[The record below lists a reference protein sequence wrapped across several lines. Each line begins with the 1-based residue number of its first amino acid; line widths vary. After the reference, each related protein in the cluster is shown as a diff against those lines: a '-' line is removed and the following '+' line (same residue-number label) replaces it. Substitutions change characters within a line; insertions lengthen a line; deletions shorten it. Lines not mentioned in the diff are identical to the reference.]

1 MNREELPPT
10 APPDESPPEHPR
22 GLMARFR
29 NYFLTG
35 LIVAGP
41 VAITLYLTWW
51 FVNWVDSIVRPFVP
65 TAYRPETYLPFG
77 LPGSGLI
84 VAVIALTLL
93 GFLTANLIGRTLV
106 DLGERLLGRMPVV
119 RAIYRGLKQ
128 VFETLF
134 SGKGSSFRRVGL
146 VEFPSPGMWSIVL
159 ISQSPSVNIASQ
171 LPGEEEH
178 ISVFLPCAPN
188 PTTGF
193 FFYVPKSKIIEVEM
207 STEDAA
213 TLIMSAGV
221 VQPGSDPQKRSRR
234 TGRHGERGARG
245 EFGRAAAGAGE
256 GGGIELSRH
265 SRSASKHAN
274 RRRDKMVCS
283 AARNDDSHLPRSA
296 ARLHRVHIDKA
307 APQRLAAL
315 ALQFRIVLHDPQ
327 RLVARL
333 RDQLGVDVG
342 AGDAIAGQAALADA
356 EHVAFAAQFQILLGN
371 PKAVGGLADH
381 LQPRLRHLAERLLVE
396 QQAGRRLRAAPDPAA
411 QLVQLR
417 EPEALGVLDH
427 HDGRGGDVDADL
439 DHRGRDQKPDLVGGE
454 LRHHAVFLGP
464 LHLAMDQTN
473 PVAEA
478 LPQLSNRSVALVRC
492 SVPSASDSSTSGQI
506 Q

>member
-1 MNREELPPT
+1 MMNREELPPT
-10 APPDESPPEHPR
+10 ASPEEPLPEAHHA

-65 TAYRPETYLPFG
+65 TVYRPETYLPFG

-84 VAVIALTLL
+84 VAVVALTLL

-193 FFYVPKSKIIEVEM
+193 FFYVPKSKIIEVDM

-221 VQPGSDPQKRSRR
+221 VQPGSDPQKRN
-234 TGRHGERGARG
+234 A
-245 EFGRAAAGAGE
+245 
-256 GGGIELSRH
+256 
-265 SRSASKHAN
+265 
-274 RRRDKMVCS
+274 
-283 AARNDDSHLPRSA
+283 
-296 ARLHRVHIDKA
+296 
-307 APQRLAAL
+307 AAL
-315 ALQFRIVLHDPQ
+315 AGMANAAR
-327 RLVARL
+327 VANS
-333 RDQLGVDVG
+333 
-342 AGDAIAGQAALADA
+342 AALQPVKVKA
-356 EHVAFAAQFQILLGN
+356 E
-371 PKAVGGLADH
+371 
-381 LQPRLRHLAERLLVE
+381 
-396 QQAGRRLRAAPDPAA
+396 
-411 QLVQLR
+411 
-417 EPEALGVLDH
+417 
-427 HDGRGGDVDADL
+427 
-439 DHRGRDQKPDLVGGE
+439 
-454 LRHHAVFLGP
+454 
-464 LHLAMDQTN
+464 
-473 PVAEA
+473 
-478 LPQLSNRSVALVRC
+478 
-492 SVPSASDSSTSGQI
+492 
-506 Q
+506 

>member
-10 APPDESPPEHPR
+10 ASPDEELPDAHP

-51 FVNWVDSIVRPFVP
+51 FVTWVDNLVRPFVP
-65 TAYRPETYLPFG
+65 MAYRPETYLPFG

-93 GFLTANLIGRTLV
+93 GFLAANLIGRTLV
-106 DLGERLLGRMPVV
+106 DLSEKLLGRMPVV

-159 ISQSPSVNIASQ
+159 ISQAPSVEVANK
-171 LPGEEEH
+171 LPGDEEH

-193 FFYVPKSKIIEVEM
+193 FFYVPKSKIIDVDM

-221 VQPGSDPQKRSRR
+221 VQPGSDPQKK
-234 TGRHGERGARG
+234 
-245 EFGRAAAGAGE
+245 
-256 GGGIELSRH
+256 I
-265 SRSASKHAN
+265 
-274 RRRDKMVCS
+274 
-283 AARNDDSHLPRSA
+283 
-296 ARLHRVHIDKA
+296 
-307 APQRLAAL
+307 AAL
-315 ALQFRIVLHDPQ
+315 A
-327 RLVARL
+327 AT
-333 RDQLGVDVG
+333 
-342 AGDAIAGQAALADA
+342 AQAAR
-356 EHVAFAAQFQILLGN
+356 AAN
-371 PKAVGGLADH
+371 TAA
-381 LQPRLRHLAERLLVE
+381 LQPVPVKVE
-396 QQAGRRLRAAPDPAA
+396 
-411 QLVQLR
+411 V
-417 EPEALGVLDH
+417 E
-427 HDGRGGDVDADL
+427 
-439 DHRGRDQKPDLVGGE
+439 
-454 LRHHAVFLGP
+454 
-464 LHLAMDQTN
+464 
-473 PVAEA
+473 
-478 LPQLSNRSVALVRC
+478 
-492 SVPSASDSSTSGQI
+492 
-506 Q
+506 